1 MIKKKKFIL
10 YPDERGYAL
19 IKEKKPTAKL
29 KDLDMDDLKQW
40 REDENIID
48 RKSVV

>member
-1 MIKKKKFIL
+1 MIKNKKVIL
-10 YPDERGYAL
+10 YPDEKGYAL

-40 REDENIID
+40 REDENII
-48 RKSVV
+48 SAS